1 MTITN
6 QPARRLL
13 TIVGVV
19 AAIAIGFTAI
29 QAAAAW
35 AAEAAPLTEAPVSA
49 ATIEARLVDEQAR
62 SADLQARLTALTDDA
77 QTLATALEAAQARI
91 DTGTAHAADLEQD
104 LATAKR
110 KLAALQQSIRQA
122 ARATTTTATTSS
134 GGSGGDEDDDDDDDE
149 EHGDDDD

>member
-19 AAIAIGFTAI
+19 AAIAVGFTAV

-35 AAEAAPLTEAPVSA
+35 TAEAAPLTAKPVSA
-49 ATIEARLVDEQAR
+49 AAIEARLLDEQTR
-62 SADLQARLTALTDDA
+62 SADLQRRLTTLSGDTQA
-77 QTLATALEAAQARI
+77 LATALEAAQARI
-91 DTGTAHAADLEQD
+91 DAGTAHATELERD

-110 KLAALQQSIRQA
+110 KLAALQRSIRQA
-122 ARATTTTATTSS
+122 ARATTTTTTASSSRSS
-134 GGSGGDEDDDDDDDE
+134 GGDDDE
-149 EHGDDDD
+149 EGHGDDDD